1 VIGYK
6 PTVGTFAI
14 EGIKTLAS
22 SLDTLGVLSRSLDD
36 LSLMYEVFCGVD
48 LAADLLSACEPG
60 QVRLGFWQPPFDEP
74 SPDADGLSLAITR
87 LRAVGFDVAPVNMPD
102 SFASLNDV
110 HAQLMA
116 YEVARSH
123 RYEYEPA
130 RRALMGD
137 CTTAVIEQG
146 WDVSFEA
153 YLRCREQTRQ
163 ARIAFDQIAQSFD
176 AILVP
181 SATGEAPAGTSWTGD
196 PVFNRMW
203 SLLGTPALTLPVG
216 KGPNG
221 LPIGVQLVGRRDS
234 DRVLLSVA
242 RRIEPAVSS

>member
-14 EGIKTLAS
+14 EGTKTLAA
-22 SLDTLGVLSRSLDD
+22 SLDTLGVLARSLDD
-36 LSLMYEVFCGVD
+36 LSLMYEVFCGMD
-48 LAADLLSACEPG
+48 LAADRLAAREPG
-60 QVRLGFWQPPFDEP
+60 QLRLGFWQPTFAEP
-74 SPDADGLSLAITR
+74 SPDAEGLSLAITR
-87 LRAVGFDVAPVNMPD
+87 LGAVGFEVAPVVMPD

-110 HAQLMA
+110 HAALMA
-116 YEVARSH
+116 YEVARNH
-123 RYEYEPA
+123 LYEYDPA

-137 CTTAVIEQG
+137 STTAVIEQG
-146 WDVSFEA
+146 WNVSFEA

-181 SATGEAPAGTSWTGD
+181 SATGEAPAGITWTGD

-216 KGPNG
+216 NGPNG
-221 LPIGVQLVGRRDS
+221 LPIGVQPVGRGDS
-234 DRVLLSVA
+234 DRVLLDVA
-242 RRIEPAVSS
+242 RRLEPVVSG